1 MTEPERTADDRYVV
15 VRGRRWRASDP
26 RLPEEVRQ
34 RLVAHLMSARR
45 DVGQALRAE
54 DPGAEKRAR
63 GRVRRA
69 KEGLG
74 ERGSP
79 WWEMPLADR
88 RHRWEEALRWLDGK

>member
-1 MTEPERTADDRYVV
+1 MTDPERTADGRHVV

-26 RLPEEVRQ
+26 ELPGEVRK

-45 DVGQALRAE
+45 DVAAARRTE
-54 DPGAEKRAR
+54 DPGAERRAR

-74 ERGSP
+74 ERGAP
-79 WWEMPLADR
+79 WWEMPLDER
-88 RHRWEEALRWLDGK
+88 RHRWEGSLRLLDAV

>member
-1 MTEPERTADDRYVV
+1 MTDHERTADGRHIV

-26 RLPEEVRQ
+26 ELPGEVRE

-45 DVGQALRAE
+45 DVGSALRAG
-54 DPGAEKRAR
+54 DPDSEQEAR

-74 ERGSP
+74 ERGVP
-79 WWEMPLADR
+79 WWELPLDER
-88 RHRWEEALRWLDGK
+88 RHRWEESLSSLDPG